1 MSSSSDWA
9 KAACTW
15 RPAEYDSPPRFDQE
29 QARQIVRDNLRQ
41 FDAPLT
47 NELLERLDDDSH
59 IVVNDYNWIMLP
71 DPWYRGRV
79 LVIGDAAHA
88 TTANLSSG
96 GAMAIEDA
104 VVLGE
109 EVATGGSVLRVLRR
123 FVQRRF
129 ERTRLVVETSVKL
142 AEMQVAGV
150 PVAEQNAVR
159 GRALGA
165 LRQPY

>member
-1 MSSSSDWA
+1 M
-9 KAACTW
+9 
-15 RPAEYDSPPRFDQE
+15 RE
-29 QARQIVRDNLRQ
+29 NLEQ

-47 NELLERLDDDSH
+47 RELLERLDDSSR
-59 IVVNDYNWIMLP
+59 IVVNDYRWLMLP

-88 TTANLSSG
+88 TTAHLSSG

-109 EVATGGSVLRVLRR
+109 EVATGGSVSDVLVR
-123 FVQRRF
+123 FMQRRF
-129 ERTRLVVETSVKL
+129 ERARLVVETSVQIG
-142 AEMQVAGV
+142 EMLVGGV